1 MKLVPMTSR
10 RARWAVPA
18 GAVAVVA
25 AVTAASMATAAAAS
39 PALPARSPAQL
50 ISALAS
56 HAATPPQMSGT
67 VVESAALGIPQLPGQ
82 QDPSSP
88 LSMLSG
94 SHTIRLWY
102 SDPAHF
108 RLALPVPLGETDV
121 IRNGGTGW
129 VWQSRSNSVQRIMLP
144 ARPGGVHASPATGAG
159 SMPTPLTPQQAAQQ
173 LLTAVGP
180 TTSVTSGPTTTV
192 AGQDA
197 YQLVVAPK
205 DSRSLVGRV
214 VVEVDAQHPGVV
226 LGVQVFARGAASPA
240 FQTGFTSITF
250 AAPPASTFAF
260 TPPNG
265 ASVHTVT
272 PGHPAGTGTPPA
284 PPQAVSGATVVGKGW
299 LAVAVLPASVLS
311 AVQHGNAAGALGQ
324 AARSAAGGPGP
335 GGSVDAAGLLAALL
349 KSATPVSGVWGSGK
363 LVTTSL
369 VSILITSN
377 GHVLIG
383 AVAPS
388 VLYSAAAQ
396 LR

>member
-1 MKLVPMTSR
+1 M
-10 RARWAVPA
+10 
-18 GAVAVVA
+18 
-25 AVTAASMATAAAAS
+25 
-39 PALPARSPAQL
+39 
-50 ISALAS
+50 
-56 HAATPPQMSGT
+56 
-67 VVESAALGIPQLPGQ
+67 
-82 QDPSSP
+82 
-88 LSMLSG
+88 SMLSG
-94 SHTIRLWY
+94 SHTVRLWY

-129 VWQSRSNSVQRIMLP
+129 VWQSSSDSVQKIMLP
-144 ARPGGVHASPATGAG
+144 ARAGRVPAAGAG
-159 SMPTPLTPQQAAQQ
+159 SMPAPLTPQQAAQR

-214 VVEVDAQHPGVV
+214 VVEIDAQHPGVV
-226 LGVQVFARGAASPA
+226 LGVQLFARGAASPA

-272 PGHPAGTGTPPA
+272 PHRQAVRTGTPPA
-284 PPQAVSGATVVGKGW
+284 VSGAKVVGKGW
-299 LAVAVLPASVLS
+299 LAVAVLPSSVLS

-324 AARSAAGGPGP
+324 AAQSAAGGPGS
-335 GGSVDAAGLLAALL
+335 GGSVDPAGVLAALL
-349 KSATPVSGVWGSGK
+349 KSATPVSGAWGSGK